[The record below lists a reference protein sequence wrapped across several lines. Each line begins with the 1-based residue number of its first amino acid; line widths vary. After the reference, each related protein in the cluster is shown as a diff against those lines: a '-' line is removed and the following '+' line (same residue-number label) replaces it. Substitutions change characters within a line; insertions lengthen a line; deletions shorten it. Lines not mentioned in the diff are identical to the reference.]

1 MFLQYLGENG
11 QISTCSTTDTGFIST
26 KLFFVFKPN
35 FDIFAEIHQKKMLK
49 IHVAIWHR
57 IPTSE
62 FLCVI
67 TNHATDAIKAIL
79 RTVNMTFRKLKKN
92 NIRNTNK
99 HVEIWLPFPKNPTP
113 ALGPLQTL
121 NVNPGQIYETCHR
134 HFRLQSCAGVKPC
147 SQHPTEVDRALCIC
161 YAQSAKLPSSRTR
174 QSRNPVREMDLHCVP
189 KKTCD
194 HIFDD
199 KLK

>member
-92 NIRNTNK
+92 NVRNTNK
-99 HVEIWLPFPKNPTP
+99 TMNNLSK
-113 ALGPLQTL
+113 
-121 NVNPGQIYETCHR
+121 
-134 HFRLQSCAGVKPC
+134 KC
-147 SQHPTEVDRALCIC
+147 SNCPPWAFTQVCRIRIE
-161 YAQSAKLPSSRTR
+161 
-174 QSRNPVREMDLHCVP
+174 N
-189 KKTCD
+189 KKVLW
-194 HIFDD
+194 
-199 KLK
+199 K